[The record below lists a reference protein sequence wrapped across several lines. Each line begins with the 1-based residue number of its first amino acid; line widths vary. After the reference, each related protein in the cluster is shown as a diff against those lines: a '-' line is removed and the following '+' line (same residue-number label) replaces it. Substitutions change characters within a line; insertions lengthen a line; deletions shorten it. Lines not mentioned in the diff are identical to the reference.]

1 MRVDNQQKPS
11 DRGVTSLEEITPIT
25 DSQSM
30 LQNEK
35 LATIKLEQK
44 KNLDYFSKQIHRS
57 MKKREKYDNLKEKLQ
72 QQLQAKFVLD
82 QSTVGDSNYG
92 STYTFLESKA
102 TSKEFG
108 NRRMIHTSFPGK
120 RFIK

>member
-1 MRVDNQQKPS
+1 
-11 DRGVTSLEEITPIT
+11 
-25 DSQSM
+25 M

-44 KNLDYFSKQIHRS
+44 KGLNYFSKQIQRS
-57 MKKREKYDNLKEKLQ
+57 TKKREKYDSLKDKLQ
-72 QQLQAKFVLD
+72 QQLRAQFVLD

-102 TSKEFG
+102 AS
-108 NRRMIHTSFPGK
+108 
-120 RFIK
+120 